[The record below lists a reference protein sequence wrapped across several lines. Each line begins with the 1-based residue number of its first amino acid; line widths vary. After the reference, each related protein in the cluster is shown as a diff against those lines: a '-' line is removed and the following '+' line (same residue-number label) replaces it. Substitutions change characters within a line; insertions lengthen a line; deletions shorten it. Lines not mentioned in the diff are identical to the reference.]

1 MDVIGAAAGG
11 RAPHE
16 TSGISIKLSALEP
29 RYTQLRRERV
39 IQRLVPRV
47 IELARRAAKLGIQ
60 LTIDAEEADRLDLS
74 LEVIE
79 ALARDPVTQAW
90 SGLGLAVQAY
100 SKRALDVIDW
110 VAATARLRSRR
121 MTVRSVKGAYWDS
134 EINPSQ
140 DPGLDN
146 YPVDTRKS
154 PPNSSPL
161 AS

>member
-1 MDVIGAAAGG
+1 MDGTGAADGGGAG
-11 RAPHE
+11 RE
-16 TSGISIKLSALEP
+16 TAGIASKLSAVEP

-110 VAATARLRSRR
+110 EASPAQLPSRPR
-121 MTVRSVKGAYWDS
+121 
-134 EINPSQ
+134 
-140 DPGLDN
+140 
-146 YPVDTRKS
+146 
-154 PPNSSPL
+154 
-161 AS
+161 